1 MGIPRVASAYTLRQV
16 STLPHRKLA
25 EFPPFSAV
33 FSYVCGVAEPTL
45 VHTSYHGTVKIA
57 SFFRKKTPTSE
68 KRGGAGMLRV
78 VGAAHHEKG
87 NRYRTG
93 EKTIR
98 KESGELCAAPEMLW
112 TKG

>member
-45 VHTSYHGTVKIA
+45 VHISYHEQTTIA
-57 SFFRKKTPTSE
+57 SFFHKKTPTSPK
-68 KRGGAGMLRV
+68 KRGGAYQLGRWAQRIMEEGAGTGREKERDEKRV
-78 VGAAHHEKG
+78 E
-87 NRYRTG
+87 
-93 EKTIR
+93 
-98 KESGELCAAPEMLW
+98 ELCAAPEMQ
-112 TKG
+112 